1 MAERQ
6 WRWAGARDAAEM
18 RGFIMAQLRR
28 RVGMAAVQAMARHR
42 LSRMAFIGVARADL
56 VAWRERRAA
65 VAAAGGGRPR
75 GERDYDPS
83 DFYMM
88 QARAGVAA

>member
-1 MAERQ
+1 MRQ
-6 WRWAGARDAAEM
+6 RWQM

-65 VAAAGGGRPR
+65 VAAAGGGRAWR
-75 GERDYDPS
+75 
-83 DFYMM
+83 
-88 QARAGVAA
+88 ARLRPQ